1 MALIP
6 PLDWHDEKEHRRKLG
21 WCLQGLMDGR
31 TNNAGSVTLT
41 ASTVTTVVS
50 DRRAG
55 VDSVVVFMPTT
66 SNAAIVL
73 DRLYISARTDGAFTI
88 THAST
93 TSTDM
98 SYEYALLATGGG
110 SG

>member
-6 PLDWHDEKEHRRKLG
+6 PSDWFDEKEHRRKLAQA
-21 WCLQGLMDGR
+21 LQGIMDGR

-50 DRRAG
+50 DKRAG
-55 VDSVVVFMPTT
+55 VDSVIVFMPKTA
-66 SNAAIVL
+66 NAAAVL
-73 DRLYISARTDGAFTI
+73 GRLYVSARTDEAFTL

-98 SYEYALLATGGG
+98 DYEYALLATGGG
-110 SG
+110 S